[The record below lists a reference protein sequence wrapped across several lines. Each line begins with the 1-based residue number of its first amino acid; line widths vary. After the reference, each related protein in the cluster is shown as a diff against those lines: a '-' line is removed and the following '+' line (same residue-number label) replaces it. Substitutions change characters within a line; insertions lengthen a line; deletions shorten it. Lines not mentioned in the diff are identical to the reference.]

1 VSFGPS
7 LQRQLYGKF
16 GTALLAALASD
27 ANPFTV

>member
-16 GTALLAALASD
+16 GAALFAALASD
-27 ANPFTV
+27 ENPFAL